1 MASSAHTPL
10 AKGDPPLVH
19 VVKSQ
24 GSFFLSSVLSFLTP
38 KDAVQLLTILRR
50 WDPPFV
56 VPPPFWTAALRTA
69 LNRGIQLSPDV
80 VPLHYGNLQKE
91 TTLTEIGALFRFV
104 HSLPTEL
111 LMAENKTLW
120 QKRPKIVEGRG
131 GATLV
136 HVEMMPTQSVGVK
149 KVRPCS

>member
-1 MASSAHTPL
+1 L

-24 GSFFLSSVLSFLTP
+24 GSFFLFSVLSFLTP
-38 KDAVQLLTILRR
+38 KDAVRLLTMLRR
-50 WDPPFV
+50 WEPPFV

-111 LMAENKTLW
+111 VMAKNKSRR
-120 QKRPKIVEGRG
+120 QKRPKIVSGGG